1 MTIKR
6 IWLMSLVII
15 ALVSV
20 AITASILTF
29 LTDQTFVGYLSDK
42 YDEHVQELLIYSAKA
57 MQSDPV
63 NQDQIAVDLE
73 SHLDDPI
80 VEIKLYDLSGE
91 LLVSVEDRGRARS
104 GMMNGMMMRNNRIS
118 EETDQFQVADNGK
131 VLGTLNIMRESSTE
145 NTIVA
150 RLFKANLVRNSLWAV
165 GAALVIAVI
174 TGYFVSRS
182 MSKGLRDTATMA
194 RELELGK
201 NEIAGDHY
209 IREINQIRI
218 SLNELSQRL
227 LIKSKSRK
235 VLVDQM
241 LHQTRT
247 PLTILKMHL
256 EAIEDG
262 MVPFTPE
269 EIKICTHQVD
279 ELTGIISN
287 MSEMIDAE
295 RDEKKVKIENI
306 DLNALVKLIANGLK
320 PQFELK
326 KIRLDL
332 ALDLHEKVDTD
343 RYRISQVVYN
353 LLTNAYKYSHEGG
366 LVTVKT
372 SSDESFIYVD
382 VIDEG
387 MGIAK
392 QDQDKIF
399 NAYYRI
405 SGVGHI
411 QGEGM
416 GLFIVKENLNAIG
429 GEIRLTSLVGKGST
443 FRVCLNKISS

>member
-6 IWLMSLVII
+6 IWLMSLIII

-20 AITASILTF
+20 AITALILTV

-42 YDEHVQELLIYSAKA
+42 YDEHVQELLVYSAKA
-57 MQSDPV
+57 IQNDPMNR
-63 NQDQIAVDLE
+63 NQMAVDLE

-91 LLVSVEDRGRARS
+91 LLVSVTDRGRERS
-104 GMMNGMMMRNNRIS
+104 GMMNGMMMRNNHIS
-118 EETDQFQVADNGK
+118 EETDQFQVVDEGT
-131 VLGTLNIMRESSTE
+131 VVGTLNIMRESSTE
-145 NTIVA
+145 NSIVA

-165 GAALVIAVI
+165 GAALVIAI
-174 TGYFVSRS
+174 MTGYFISRS

-201 NEIAGDHY
+201 NEIAEDHY

-227 LIKSKSRK
+227 LIKNKSRK

-262 MVPFTPE
+262 MVELTPE
-269 EIKICTHQVD
+269 EIRICTHQVD

-295 RDEKKVKIENI
+295 RDEKKVKLESL

-326 KIRLDL
+326 KIRLEL

-353 LLTNAYKYSHEGG
+353 LLTNAYKYSHEDS

-372 SSDESFIYVD
+372 SSDELFFYVD

-387 MGIAK
+387 MGIAAH
-392 QDQDKIF
+392 DQDKIF

-411 QGEGM
+411 QGDGM
-416 GLFIVKENLNAIG
+416 GLFIVKENLSALD
-429 GEIRLTSLVGKGST
+429 GEIKLTSSVGKGST
-443 FRVCLNKISS
+443 FRVCLKRTSS

>member
-6 IWLMSLVII
+6 IWLMSLIII

-20 AITASILTF
+20 AITALILTV

-42 YDEHVQELLIYSAKA
+42 YDEHVQELLVYSAKA
-57 MQSDPV
+57 IQNDPM
-63 NQDQIAVDLE
+63 NRDQMAVDLE

-80 VEIKLYDLSGE
+80 VEIKLYDLNGE
-91 LLVSVEDRGRARS
+91 LLVSVNDRGRERS

-118 EETDQFQVADNGK
+118 EETDQFQVVDEGT
-131 VLGTLNIMRESSTE
+131 VVGTLNIMRENSTE
-145 NTIVA
+145 NSIVA

-165 GAALVIAVI
+165 GAALVIAI
-174 TGYFVSRS
+174 MTGYFISRS

-201 NEIAGDHY
+201 NEIAEDHY

-227 LIKSKSRK
+227 LIKNKSRK

-262 MVPFTPE
+262 MVELTSE
-269 EIKICTHQVD
+269 EIRICTHQVD

-295 RDEKKVKIENI
+295 RDEKKVKLESL

-326 KIRLDL
+326 KIRLEL

-353 LLTNAYKYSHEGG
+353 LLTNAYKYSREDS

-372 SSDESFIYVD
+372 SSDELFFYVD

-387 MGIAK
+387 MGIAAH
-392 QDQDKIF
+392 DQDKIF

-411 QGEGM
+411 QGDGM
-416 GLFIVKENLNAIG
+416 GLFIVKENLSALD
-429 GEIRLTSLVGKGST
+429 GEIKLTSSVGKGST
-443 FRVCLNKISS
+443 FRVCLKRTSS

>member
-6 IWLMSLVII
+6 IWLMSLIII

-20 AITASILTF
+20 AITALILTV

-42 YDEHVQELLIYSAKA
+42 YDEHVQELLVYSAKA
-57 MQSDPV
+57 IQNDPM
-63 NQDQIAVDLE
+63 NRDQMAVDLE

-80 VEIKLYDLSGE
+80 VEIKLYDLNGE
-91 LLVSVEDRGRARS
+91 LLVSVNDRGRERS

-118 EETDQFQVADNGK
+118 EETDQFQVVDEGT
-131 VLGTLNIMRESSTE
+131 VVGTLNIMRENSTE
-145 NTIVA
+145 NSIVA

-165 GAALVIAVI
+165 GAALVIAI
-174 TGYFVSRS
+174 MTGYFISRS

-201 NEIAGDHY
+201 NEIAEDHY

-227 LIKSKSRK
+227 LIKNKSRK

-262 MVPFTPE
+262 MVELTPE

-295 RDEKKVKIENI
+295 RDEKKVKLESL

-326 KIRLDL
+326 KIRLEL

-353 LLTNAYKYSHEGG
+353 LLTNAYKYSREDS

-372 SSDESFIYVD
+372 SSDELFFYVD

-387 MGIAK
+387 MGIAAH
-392 QDQDKIF
+392 DQDKIF

-411 QGEGM
+411 QGDGM
-416 GLFIVKENLNAIG
+416 GLFIVKENLSALD
-429 GEIRLTSLVGKGST
+429 GEIKLTSSVGKGST
-443 FRVCLNKISS
+443 FRVCLKRTSS